1 MGYYLLQRLGP
12 LKGISG
18 WNLGRTQA
26 GLDAESDSPVRA
38 MPSAVRDFR
47 EGSRLFKIRDGSER
61 GAIPY
66 HVRQ

>member
-1 MGYYLLQRLGP
+1 MVYYLLQRLGP
-12 LKGISG
+12 LKGI
-18 WNLGRTQA
+18 NFGRAQA
-26 GLDAESDSPVRA
+26 GLDAEPDSPVRA
-38 MPSAVRDFR
+38 VPSAVRDFK